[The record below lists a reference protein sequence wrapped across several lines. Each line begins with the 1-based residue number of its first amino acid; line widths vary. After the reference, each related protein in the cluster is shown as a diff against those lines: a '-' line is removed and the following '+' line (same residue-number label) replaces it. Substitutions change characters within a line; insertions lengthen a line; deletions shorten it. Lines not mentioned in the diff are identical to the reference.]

1 MKQDVILTICGRQT
15 YEGQEP
21 DVIELTTDGTM
32 EFHDGGWN
40 ISYEESELT
49 GLQGVTTTFR
59 VEPGRVTLNRT
70 GKLHSRMVFQEGT
83 AHESLYQ
90 MEFGALLVTVCA
102 DRCFMIWYPMAAR
115 LIWFTALRLKTVPWA
130 WWITIWISGPKTRKT
145 RGSREYA
152 FISQAEKQPKHR

>member
-70 GKLHSRMVFQEGT
+70 GKLRSRMVFQEG
-83 AHESLYQ
+83 AVHESLYQ
-90 MEFGALLVTVCA
+90 TDFGALMITVTATRVYYDIVPDGGTIDLVYEINIENTEA
-102 DRCFMIWYPMAAR
+102 GIIDYHLDIRA
-115 LIWFTALRLKTVPWA
+115 K
-130 WWITIWISGPKTRKT
+130 
-145 RGSREYA
+145 E
-152 FISQAEKQPKHR
+152 